1 MNTIKTLVNLAILL
15 AAGALMLIGY
25 IDKDTNALI
34 VGCTMVISSILIFY
48 GEQK

>member
-1 MNTIKTLVNLAILL
+1 MLT
-15 AAGALMLIGY
+15 AGALMLIGY

-48 GEQK
+48 GEQNAQR

>member
-1 MNTIKTLVNLAILL
+1 MNTIKALVNLAILL